1 MGVPLYRWMFYF
13 MENPTKNNM
22 RNHSKQHSGT
32 LFCIFSAGVLEWAWH
47 RLSRCRPLAP
57 RQVAS
62 RRKNRRDGN
71 LGKNGGFYG
80 VFYGD
85 LMMAKMVFFMAKMV
99 VFYGKNGDLVMV
111 RSYLLVIFMVIPN
124 QDVTHGYTCL
134 IGLPDGKVKSF
145 DHHSSQCVFPKMIL
159 VAL

>member
-99 VFYGKNGDLVMV
+99 VFMAK
-111 RSYLLVIFMVIPN
+111 MVIWWWLEAIFWWFSWWFLTKMWHM
-124 QDVTHGYTCL
+124 DTHALLDCQMAKWRVSIITL
-134 IGLPDGKVKSF
+134 LN
-145 DHHSSQCVFPKMIL
+145 VFFQRWYS
-159 VAL
+159 